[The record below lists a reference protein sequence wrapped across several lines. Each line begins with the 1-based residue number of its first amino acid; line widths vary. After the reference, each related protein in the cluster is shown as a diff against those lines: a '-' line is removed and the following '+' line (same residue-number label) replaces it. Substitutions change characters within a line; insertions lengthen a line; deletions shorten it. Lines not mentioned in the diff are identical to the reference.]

1 MSSCQFAIHY
11 AFESFEQ
18 SHLML
23 RNLCEDLR
31 PGGYLIGTTVDAN
44 VLVSVSVSVS
54 NTPEWS
60 NCVVV
65 SQFYSSGSI

>member
-44 VLVSVSVSVS
+44 VLVSVSIS

-60 NCVVV
+60 NCVV